1 MKAFFEIMMADYRS
15 EGFSRADWVKYGIIA
30 PIIYVILTAIVWV
43 KFGKTLKAMRA
54 NIKWATSEGCVK
66 KGSMITQHQGNN
78 GYMRAKIFDKYGQS
92 KMALVHRLVAQAFI
106 PNTDNLPEVNHKNED
121 KTDNRAEN
129 LEWCTG
135 SYNVTYNDLQTRRY
149 NNGGGRRKR
158 PVEQL
163 TMDGQFVAR
172 FDSVTEAAEAV
183 GTSVA
188 HIWNVCDGRQK
199 SSCGYRWRF
208 AE

>member
-1 MKAFFEIMMADYRS
+1 MEEIWKDIAGYEGKYQVSDLGRVRS
-15 EGFSRADWVKYGIIA
+15 LDRYQQRTDHRS
-30 PIIYVILTAIVWV
+30 
-43 KFGKTLKAMRA
+43 GKQYETF
-54 NIKWATSEGCVK
+54 K

-78 GYMRAKIFDKYGQS
+78 GYMRAKIFDKDGQK
-92 KMALVHRLVAQAFI
+92 KMALVHRLVAEAFI
-106 PNTDNLPEVNHKNED
+106 PNPQNLPQVNHKDEN

-135 SYNVTYNDLQTRRY
+135 SYNVTYNDLHTRRY

-183 GTSVA
+183 GASVA
-188 HIWNVCDGRQK
+188 HIWNTCDGRQK
-199 SSCGYRWRF
+199 SSCGYRWRY